1 LLNAVLK
8 CVILEAHIKAHIIFV
23 DFCAL
28 QGAAALVLWYGGYL
42 VYHSELTAGALTSLM
57 LYTLNLA
64 MAFGFLSSLYG
75 DFMKVLNF
83 V

>member
-1 LLNAVLK
+1 MLTLK
-8 CVILEAHIKAHIIFV
+8 HISKHTLYLYT
-23 DFCAL
+23 L

-83 V
+83 